1 MRSLCSSVIKVAL
14 QRVLTAPRFSSA
26 VLTAGL
32 IAAFGWPASAV
43 AEPSDDSLNDTLTAI
58 GLGDNGALS
67 TAIADAGRELCPK
80 LVKPGSSLAVT
91 ASQLQGNSGLAPE
104 IAGMVTGLA
113 IQLQCP
119 ALMASIARGE
129 LPEML
134 LKQAEKDSP
143 AMPFPLPGGAR

>member
-1 MRSLCSSVIKVAL
+1 LDISVAKVKSQRAL
-14 QRVLTAPRFSSA
+14 IALRLSSA
-26 VLTAGL
+26 LLVAGL
-32 IAAFGWPASAV
+32 FSAFWPAAAQ
-43 AEPSDDSLNDTLTAI
+43 AEPSDDSLEDTLTAI
-58 GLGDNGALS
+58 GLGENGALS

-91 ASQLQGNSGLAPE
+91 ASELRGNSGLAPE

-129 LPEML
+129 LPEL
-134 LKQAEKDSP
+134 LRKQAEKDSP
-143 AMPFPLPGGAR
+143 ALPFPLPGGAG